1 MKKWKIYLPL
11 LSLCGALAV
20 TGGIWGAMW
29 GSTWNGQMELT
40 HLEGDESALADFTLK
55 GKIEDSQNTWDF
67 SIEDGKLEKNN
78 FHIGSG
84 METAYPI
91 ERTGGT
97 WKEGELEV
105 WSSYGT
111 FVPAAGSQVETKDTV
126 DLTVLKGNTYFPRLA
141 YQEDGTLQGTTTV
154 FDKGQA
160 VFQLEIHARAAGG
173 TKYRQWNYEIPT
185 KLVYTPDKPL
195 AEVCVE
201 NGEEYRDIQ
210 SSELWISEAPLL
222 VWSKERQMLY
232 GTMTTNKYCNG
243 SIGLY
248 CFGPDQAEDYT
259 PTSGKV
265 GQKMTEPVATLA
277 EIPVSENRWLLG
289 LEDVGEGLLV
299 FIGEPDGVTLELYG
313 YDGTLLDR
321 LKEQTEQPVEELE
334 KSSTKWE
341 NGYGIYL
348 TALHK
353 LDEDAYF
360 IHACRGYWIA
370 DGKIQNVFQW
380 EDEKLYGTE
389 VAVGKEQVLMLQHI
403 SGDLGEQC
411 SFLGNMTLCGLDLK
425 VYDIKDDPA
434 GKLVY
439 HGEMKTDIEED
450 VLAYFSRFYT
460 REKKTPVGR
469 QQAKMYGM
477 TTRSI
482 LVERIEGKEGAV
494 S

>member
-1 MKKWKIYLPL
+1 MKKWRIYLPL

-20 TGGIWGAMW
+20 TGGIWGVMR

-40 HLEGDESALADFTLK
+40 HLEGDESALADFQIDGFITDVRN
-55 GKIEDSQNTWDF
+55 GWYF
-67 SIEDGKLEKNN
+67 SI
-78 FHIGSG
+78 
-84 METAYPI
+84 
-91 ERTGGT
+91 
-97 WKEGELEV
+97 V
-105 WSSYGT
+105 
-111 FVPAAGSQVETKDTV
+111 
-126 DLTVLKGNTYFPRLA
+126 
-141 YQEDGTLQGTTTV
+141 DGTLQKKSFSMTNEDAFFDYGQVRGIWKDGTMEFRNGGVNFQPWADSEVETAEMTDFSQLWKDGKFPSELYDGDGEAHVTTHT
-154 FDKGQA
+154 FEKSQA
-160 VFQLEIHARAAGG
+160 VLCVDMKAEQ
-173 TKYRQWNYEIPT
+173 TKGKGLYRWGYEIPT
-185 KLVYTPDKPL
+185 NMQYIPEEPFVNIVIDDENNKTSEINNQGNEI
-195 AEVCVE
+195 EV
-201 NGEEYRDIQ
+201 
-210 SSELWISEAPLL
+210 IS
-222 VWSKERQMLY
+222 VWSQSQEMMYATLK
-232 GTMTTNKYCNG
+232 TNEKCRG

-248 CFGPDQAEDYT
+248 CLGPKEEESFGDEGST
-259 PTSGKV
+259 GRPTR
-265 GQKMTEPVATLA
+265 TEPVATLA

-439 HGEMKTDIEED
+439 HGEMKTDIDED
-450 VLAYFSRFYT
+450 ILAYFSRFDT
-460 REKKTPVGR
+460 REKETPVGR
-469 QQAKMYGM
+469 QQVKMYGM
-477 TTRSI
+477 ATRSI

>member
-11 LSLCGALAV
+11 LSLCSALVV
-20 TGGIWGAMW
+20 TGGIWGILR
-29 GSTWNGQMELT
+29 SNVWNGQMELR
-40 HLEGDESALADFTLK
+40 HLEGDESALADFQIDGFITDVRN
-55 GKIEDSQNTWDF
+55 GWYF
-67 SIEDGKLEKNN
+67 SI
-78 FHIGSG
+78 
-84 METAYPI
+84 
-91 ERTGGT
+91 
-97 WKEGELEV
+97 
-105 WSSYGT
+105 
-111 FVPAAGSQVETKDTV
+111 VE
-126 DLTVLKGNTYFPRLA
+126 
-141 YQEDGTLQGTTTV
+141 GTLQKKSFSMTNEDAFFDYGQVRGIWKDGTMEFRNGSVNFQPWADSEVETAEVTDFSQLWKDGKFPSELYDGDGEAHVTTHT
-154 FDKGQA
+154 FEKSQA
-160 VFQLEIHARAAGG
+160 VLCVDMKAKQ
-173 TKYRQWNYEIPT
+173 TKGKRLYRWGYEIPT
-185 KLVYTPDKPL
+185 NMQYIPEEPFVNIVIDDENNKTSEINNQGNEI
-195 AEVCVE
+195 EV
-201 NGEEYRDIQ
+201 
-210 SSELWISEAPLL
+210 IS
-222 VWSKERQMLY
+222 VWSQSQEMMYATLK
-232 GTMTTNKYCNG
+232 TNEKCRG

-248 CFGPDQAEDYT
+248 CLGPKEESFGDEGST
-259 PTSGKV
+259 GRPTR
-265 GQKMTEPVATLA
+265 TEPVATLA
-277 EIPVSENRWLLG
+277 EIPVSENRWVLG

-380 EDEKLYGTE
+380 EGEKLYGTE
-389 VAVGKEQVLMLQHI
+389 VAVGKEKVLMLQHI

-439 HGEMKTDIEED
+439 HGEMKTDIDED
-450 VLAYFSRFYT
+450 VLAYFSRFDT
-460 REKKTPVGR
+460 REKETPVGR

>member
-20 TGGIWGAMW
+20 TGGIWGVMR

-40 HLEGDESALADFTLK
+40 HLEGDESALADFQIDGFITDVRN
-55 GKIEDSQNTWDF
+55 GWYF
-67 SIEDGKLEKNN
+67 SI
-78 FHIGSG
+78 
-84 METAYPI
+84 
-91 ERTGGT
+91 
-97 WKEGELEV
+97 V
-105 WSSYGT
+105 
-111 FVPAAGSQVETKDTV
+111 
-126 DLTVLKGNTYFPRLA
+126 
-141 YQEDGTLQGTTTV
+141 DGTLQKKSFSMTNEDAFFDYGQVRGIWKDGTMEFRNGGVNFQPWADSEVETVEVTDFSQLWKDGNFPSELYDEGREQHVTTHTFEKAQV
-154 FDKGQA
+154 VLCVDMDAEQTKGNG
-160 VFQLEIHARAAGG
+160 FHKWI
-173 TKYRQWNYEIPT
+173 YEIPT
-185 KLVYTPDKPL
+185 NMQYIPEEPFVNVVIKD
-195 AEVCVE
+195 E
-201 NGEEYRDIQ
+201 N
-210 SSELWISEAPLL
+210 SETSEFNNQGNEIEAVG
-222 VWSKERQMLY
+222 VWSKSKEMLY
-232 GTMTTNKYCNG
+232 TTLKTNEKCRG

-248 CFGPDQAEDYT
+248 CLGPKEEEFFGDEDHVGR
-259 PTSGKV
+259 PTR
-265 GQKMTEPVATLA
+265 TEPVATLA
-277 EIPVSENRWLLG
+277 EIPISESRWVLG

-299 FIGEPDGVTLELYG
+299 FIGEPDGVTLELYS

-348 TALHK
+348 SALHK

-360 IHACRGYWIA
+360 IHACKGYWVA
-370 DGKIQNVFQW
+370 DGKIKNVFQW

-403 SGDLGEQC
+403 SGDLGEYR
-411 SFLGNMTLCGLDLK
+411 SFLGNLTLCGLDLK

-439 HGEMKTDIEED
+439 HGEMKTDIDED
-450 VLAYFSRFYT
+450 ILAYFSLFDT
-460 REKKTPVGR
+460 REKETPVGR